1 MNDIVEKI
9 LTKNTFSKED
19 FFKLYRILCKNTHPD
34 LTGKDGRD
42 FIRVQELYQQMK
54 NLTAAETITLTSRFD
69 PYKVIRESGFSLP
82 QNTNP
87 PGTPDRAALYISLHR
102 YVSLGLH
109 SYKLRS
115 KSLLKERNRT
125 VIRTVLYW
133 GNRYDKRFV
142 PLFVDYNKN
151 KFEQVIINENLKHE
165 LKGKRL
171 FVEGL
176 GWFTKY
182 QETGRVS
189 AAHIA
194 REKLYFSC
202 KLLKAYGGA
211 QSPILPLSDWLQ
223 RELDRE
229 PVVFA

>member
-1 MNDIVEKI
+1 MNDIVEKF

-34 LTGKDGRD
+34 LTGKDGSD
-42 FIRVQELYQQMK
+42 FIRVQELYEQMK
-54 NLTAAETITLTSRFD
+54 TMGAADSVTLTSRFD
-69 PYKVIRESGFSLP
+69 PFKVIRESGFTVP
-82 QNTNP
+82 QNP
-87 PGTPDRAALYISLHR
+87 DSSVKADRAALYISLHR

-133 GNRYDKRFV
+133 GNRYDRRFV

-176 GWFTKY
+176 GWFAKY
-182 QETGRVS
+182 QETGRAS
-189 AAHIA
+189 SAHIA
-194 REKLYFSC
+194 REKLYFAC
-202 KLLKAYGGA
+202 KLLRAYGA
-211 QSPILPLSDWLQ
+211 SQSPIFPFSDWLQ
-223 RELDRE
+223 RELALE
-229 PVVFA
+229 PVTFA

>member
-1 MNDIVEKI
+1 MHDLVEKM
-9 LTKNTFSKED
+9 LTKNSFSRED

-34 LTGKDGRD
+34 LTGKDGKD
-42 FIRVQELYQQMK
+42 FIRVQELYEQMK
-54 NLTAAETITLTSRFD
+54 NLTVRFD
-69 PYKVIRESGFSLP
+69 PYKVIRESGFSVPHNL
-82 QNTNP
+82 
-87 PGTPDRAALYISLHR
+87 GTPFTADRAALYISLHR

-115 KSLLKERNRT
+115 NALLKERNRT

-182 QETGRVS
+182 QETGRRS
-189 AAHIA
+189 SAHIA
-194 REKLYFSC
+194 REKLSFAC
-202 KLLKAYGGA
+202 KLLKSYGA
-211 QSPILPLSDWLQ
+211 TRSPILPFSDWLQ
-223 RELDRE
+223 GELERE
-229 PVVFA
+229 PSVFA